1 MPESQML
8 INYVP
13 GEECRVAIV
22 EDGRLEELYVEK
34 FASASRV
41 GNIYVGKVANV
52 EPAIQAAFVDFGVG
66 ENGFLHITDLHPRYF
81 PGEGDDTT
89 ERVGLKTPRRERPL
103 IQQALRRGDEVI
115 VQVLKEGVGTKG
127 PTLTSYLSI
136 PGRFLVMMPYMDKVG
151 VSRKVEDEEQ
161 RREMREILD
170 QLELPEGFGF
180 ILRTAGMDRTKTDLK
195 RDLAY
200 LQRLWKDMER
210 RKSVGGKPRMLYS
223 ESDLLVRSLRDMLT
237 NEISEVIIDH
247 EVAVQRAARFMKI
260 VAPRG
265 TTKLMHYPGKSPI
278 FHAFNIERELALI
291 HAREVPL
298 PSGGRLVIDQTEALV
313 AIDVNSGKSRESR
326 DAETN
331 AYQTNVEAVDEICRQ
346 LRLRDM
352 GGIVINDLIDMR
364 RIEHRKDIE
373 NRFKERMKRD
383 RAKTTVLQISEFGI
397 LEMTR
402 QRMRPSHESTH
413 FTDCP
418 TCRGRGL
425 VQKPDSVA
433 ADALRDLAAVL
444 DVQRVHKIEL
454 AVSARVAGDLLSHKR
469 QFLGR
474 MERHYGKHV
483 DVRVSEALPVDRVSF
498 YAYDDQGADIDL
510 TNLPQPKK
518 PKDLVEVVAP
528 RAGGNDDDWAGD
540 HDEERRKLLEADG
553 VAEDDAVKEEVD
565 VHPIEI
571 DEGDIID
578 EDWPSMDG
586 GSNKANRNDRG
597 GQAKGKRGGR
607 GGRGGRD
614 GGGGGGGRDGRG
626 GGQGG
631 GRGDQPQQR
640 RDDQPR
646 QDGRSRQEPRPDSR
660 RAEAGPPP
668 RAEGPRPDA
677 PPRAPELGPD
687 GQPLP
692 QAEGEGGRRRRRR
705 RRRGRGRGGEAGA
718 PVNGGQPGA
727 DGFVNDDGSFEEG
740 PAGEAPE
747 GDVPAGDGDDRPAPM
762 PRRAPVAGERG
773 FVPLAAGGNWG
784 DDEIDPAPA
793 ATPRD
798 SGAGR
803 KGAAPVSRP
812 PVAAGDGA
820 VDGAAGAEGSE
831 GDGDVGGEGGPVGE
845 GGEQGEGGRRRKRR
859 RRRRGRG
866 SRGGEGGGEG
876 GEGGDG
882 GGAPAGEGGGEGGG
896 EAGEVPVEPAA
907 AAPAAREEQV
917 GHQPRHQPRGEGQ
930 NRGEPRGES
939 RGEQPRNDRREGGE
953 QPAERQP
960 ERQPE
965 RQADRQ
971 GGRRDGRDGR
981 SGRDGRGGGRG
992 GRGEGRGDSDRRDR
1006 GGRGD
1011 GGGGGGGGEVAAP
1024 APQQPRAEGG
1034 GSAPSQPA
1042 PAPKPRTLYGAIRR
1056 KLSASELNKRPKAE

>member
-1 MPESQML
+1 
-8 INYVP
+8 
-13 GEECRVAIV
+13 
-22 EDGRLEELYVEK
+22 
-34 FASASRV
+34 
-41 GNIYVGKVANV
+41 
-52 EPAIQAAFVDFGVG
+52 
-66 ENGFLHITDLHPRYF
+66 
-81 PGEGDDTT
+81 
-89 ERVGLKTPRRERPL
+89 
-103 IQQALRRGDEVI
+103 
-115 VQVLKEGVGTKG
+115 
-127 PTLTSYLSI
+127 
-136 PGRFLVMMPYMDKVG
+136 
-151 VSRKVEDEEQ
+151 
-161 RREMREILD
+161 
-170 QLELPEGFGF
+170 
-180 ILRTAGMDRTKTDLK
+180 
-195 RDLAY
+195 
-200 LQRLWKDMER
+200 
-210 RKSVGGKPRMLYS
+210 
-223 ESDLLVRSLRDMLT
+223 
-237 NEISEVIIDH
+237 
-247 EVAVQRAARFMKI
+247 
-260 VAPRG
+260 
-265 TTKLMHYPGKSPI
+265 
-278 FHAFNIERELALI
+278 
-291 HAREVPL
+291 
-298 PSGGRLVIDQTEALV
+298 
-313 AIDVNSGKSRESR
+313 VNSGKSRESR

-614 GGGGGGGRDGRG
+614 GGGGGRDGRG
-626 GGQGG
+626 GGQGGSQGG

-646 QDGRSRQEPRPDSR
+646 QDGRSRQEPRADSR
-660 RAEAGPPP
+660 RAEAGQAP
-668 RAEGPRPDA
+668 RAEGPRPEA

-727 DGFVNDDGSFEEG
+727 DGFVNDDGSFEDG

-747 GDVPAGDGDDRPAPM
+747 GDAPAGDGVDAPAPM

-784 DDEIDPAPA
+784 DDEIDPA

-798 SGAGR
+798 SGPGR
-803 KGAAPVSRP
+803 NGGGAPASRP
-812 PVAAGDGA
+812 QIASGE
-820 VDGAAGAEGSE
+820 GAEDGDVDADGPE
-831 GDGDVGGEGGPVGE
+831 GDGGDAGGEGGPVGE
-845 GGEQGEGGRRRKRR
+845 GGGGGEQGEGGRRRKRR

-866 SRGGEGGGEG
+866 SRGGEGGEG
-876 GEGGDG
+876 GEGGG
-882 GGAPAGEGGGEGGG
+882 APAEAGGAP
-896 EAGEVPVEPAA
+896 VEQAA
-907 AAPAAREEQV
+907 SAPAPREQQV
-917 GHQPRHQPRGEGQ
+917 GHQPRHQPRTEGQ
-930 NRGEPRGES
+930 NQGEARGES
-939 RGEQPRNDRREGGE
+939 RGEQPRGDRRDGGE
-953 QPAERQP
+953 QPVDRQP

-965 RQADRQ
+965 RQSDRQ
-971 GGRRDGRDGR
+971 GGRRDGRN
-981 SGRDGRGGGRG
+981 GRGGGRG
-992 GRGEGRGDSDRRDR
+992 GRGDSDRRDR
-1006 GGRGD
+1006 GSRGD
-1011 GGGGGGGGEVAAP
+1011 GGGGGGGGGGEVAAP
-1024 APQQPRAEGG
+1024 APQQPKAESG
-1034 GSAPSQPA
+1034 GSPPSQPA